1 MTYFFH
7 IVTQGSMTYFFH
19 IVTQG
24 SVTYYLGNGVLRLYG
39 DAQQKEEGRQQ
50 GLHTM
55 FNHLGGLAGRAN
67 NEINCEIFLIV

>member
-1 MTYFFH
+1 MFPGATFAAD
-7 IVTQGSMTYFFH
+7 VTQGC
-19 IVTQG
+19 
-24 SVTYYLGNGVLRLYG
+24 VTYYLGNGVLRLYG

-67 NEINCEIFLIV
+67 NEINCEIFLIVKLSKCLIV